1 MKKSIL
7 ILAGF
12 ILLFNL
18 SCSKTPEGKV
28 SEQSIESVESAEGDK
43 VLIRL
48 KPQVGDVQKTL
59 MTMELVSEGEQA
71 MEMKMR
77 MNLDLKVTGKQEDVY
92 TYQISYNSI
101 KMNMNMGGME
111 MSYDSESENQGITSG
126 IIDGPMKTLME
137 KPVMMKMSDKGE
149 VKEFSLPSEAN
160 NQQMGNPSSI
170 SLPLPDGPVGVGDSW
185 ASVKPV
191 EGVGQMKM
199 KMTVGKITVDDVV
212 IETVGDIT
220 DEAGAKVGEFT
231 GDYTLNRNNG
241 LTKDGTINMNLPVE
255 GKPMKITVN
264 FKSL

>member
-28 SEQSIESVESAEGDK
+28 SEQSIKSAEGDK

-59 MTMELVSEGEQA
+59 MTIDVTSEGAQE
-71 MEMKMR
+71 MNMKMR
-77 MNLDLKVTGKQEDVY
+77 MNLDLKVIDKEEDVY
-92 TYQISYNSI
+92 NYQISYNSI

-111 MSYDSESENQGITSG
+111 MSYDSESENQSITSG

-149 VKEFSLPSEAN
+149 V
-160 NQQMGNPSSI
+160 
-170 SLPLPDGPVGVGDSW
+170 
-185 ASVKPV
+185 
-191 EGVGQMKM
+191 
-199 KMTVGKITVDDVV
+199 
-212 IETVGDIT
+212 
-220 DEAGAKVGEFT
+220 
-231 GDYTLNRNNG
+231 
-241 LTKDGTINMNLPVE
+241 
-255 GKPMKITVN
+255 
-264 FKSL
+264 